1 MARPRSR
8 FDSEKSLGDLEHDSD
23 LSHSSEDDKD
33 SVVFGISGPRNWGVQ
48 DHFQPTLAV
57 TNNFRPHAPAA
68 TKRKREARRYI
79 MGFADPT
86 RAPRRLSCDGFSAPT
101 RNREQQREAK
111 ARAARDR
118 LSLIHI

>member
-48 DHFQPTLAV
+48 ELSSPPWRLRTISALTRQPLQ
-57 TNNFRPHAPAA
+57 
-68 TKRKREARRYI
+68 K
-79 MGFADPT
+79 GSG
-86 RAPRRLSCDGFSAPT
+86 RLD
-101 RNREQQREAK
+101 
-111 ARAARDR
+111 D
-118 LSLIHI
+118 I